1 MIASIDHIVLTSK
14 DVEKTIHFYCNLLGM
29 KLEKYFNENDSK
41 LRIFLKFGN
50 QKINI
55 HQEKNLFSPHAKN
68 PIPGSVDICFL
79 SNRPIKEWIKI
90 FNENQVEI
98 EIGPVKRQGATSPI
112 NSIYLRYPDFN
123 LIEISNKI

>member
-1 MIASIDHIVLTSK
+1 M
-14 DVEKTIHFYCNLLGM
+14 
-29 KLEKYFNENDSK
+29 
-41 LRIFLKFGN
+41 KFGN

-55 HQEKNLFSPHAKN
+55 HQEKNPFSPHAKN

-112 NSIYLRYPDFN
+112 NSIYLRDPDFN

>member
-68 PIPGSVDICFL
+68 PIPGSIIRPLLHLEVCTTVHTTYLCF
-79 SNRPIKEWIKI
+79 
-90 FNENQVEI
+90 EI
-98 EIGPVKRQGATSPI
+98 QK
-112 NSIYLRYPDFN
+112 F
-123 LIEISNKI
+123 